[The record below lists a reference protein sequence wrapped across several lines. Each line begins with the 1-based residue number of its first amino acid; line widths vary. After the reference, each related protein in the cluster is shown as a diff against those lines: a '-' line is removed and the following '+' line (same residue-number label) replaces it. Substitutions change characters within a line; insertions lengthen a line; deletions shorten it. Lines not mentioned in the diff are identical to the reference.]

1 MIYLSLGKGKDMQIS
16 LPFPVSPAH
25 TGILHLPVLCNT
37 QHWWVMKSQV
47 LTSCV
52 CTRERSD
59 LEREPSL
66 KIAAERMQEGDRLRE
81 REKNRQ
87 LSCDLAVGGIDW
99 RPKSSHINGGRT

>member
-1 MIYLSLGKGKDMQIS
+1 MQIS
-16 LPFPVSPAH
+16 LPFPISPAH
-25 TGILHLPVLCNT
+25 TGILHLPVLCTT

-66 KIAAERMQEGDRLRE
+66 KIAAERMQEGDGLRE
-81 REKNRQ
+81 RKKV
-87 LSCDLAVGGIDW
+87 AVIM
-99 RPKSSHINGGRT
+99 

>member
-1 MIYLSLGKGKDMQIS
+1 MQIS
-16 LPFPVSPAH
+16 LPAPVSPSH
-25 TGILHLPVLCNT
+25 TGIFHLPVLCTT

-52 CTRERSD
+52 CTREQSD

-66 KIAAERMQEGDRLRE
+66 KIAAENARGRQAE
-81 REKNRQ
+81 REKKWQ

-99 RPKSSHINGGRT
+99 RPKSFHVNRGGT